1 MRPSE
6 TFRADRTECGKSK
19 EVVCCDECT
28 LCDVPRN
35 GRTNAAAALLPVKV
49 SQQSAH
55 GDHDADPDPLS
66 CPDSV
71 MDDTKP
77 LRVLS
82 LLSAA
87 TEIVYRL
94 GCDHLLVGR
103 SHGCDDPPLATTL
116 PVATAPRIDPNAPSA
131 QIDEAVRA
139 QSVAGGP
146 VYHIHADLVKR
157 LRPDVVITQ
166 EQCRICAVTPEDV
179 TAACALSPGLIKLVT
194 IKPITL
200 DDVLGDVTTIAAALG
215 VPERGERLVGLLR
228 SRLASL
234 SVLTVRPLAHSSC
247 MHMHMHMHM
256 YMCICALVSHRRNP
270 AAPQPLTR
278 TAGRP
283 DTHTSTHRRLAGL
296 PLLRRAARRTR
307 RVDGAAHGLRLLDR
321 RVRRGGGA
329 GVERGEGRASEPSP
343 SARNPPPTA
352 LRPSPS
358 ARCMEAAGCAMV
370 HGTKG
375 GHSQVLASTSLLAD
389 ADLILLAPCADRT
402 RPERDPTLTH
412 ALRASGPQPP

>member
-1 MRPSE
+1 
-6 TFRADRTECGKSK
+6 
-19 EVVCCDECT
+19 
-28 LCDVPRN
+28 
-35 GRTNAAAALLPVKV
+35 
-49 SQQSAH
+49 
-55 GDHDADPDPLS
+55 
-66 CPDSV
+66 

-200 DDVLGDVTTIAAALG
+200 DDVLGDVTTIATALG

-234 SVLTVRPLAHSSC
+234 SVLTVRPLAHSSTV
-247 MHMHMHMHM
+247 
-256 YMCICALVSHRRNP
+256 ARRASAQPRSP
-270 AAPQPLTR
+270 AAPHPYR
-278 TAGRP
+278 RP
-283 DTHTSTHRRLAGL
+283 T
-296 PLLRRAARRTR
+296 
-307 RVDGAAHGLRLLDR
+307 
-321 RVRRGGGA
+321 
-329 GVERGEGRASEPSP
+329 
-343 SARNPPPTA
+343 
-352 LRPSPS
+352 
-358 ARCMEAAGCAMV
+358 
-370 HGTKG
+370 
-375 GHSQVLASTSLLAD
+375 
-389 ADLILLAPCADRT
+389 
-402 RPERDPTLTH
+402 
-412 ALRASGPQPP
+412 

>member
-1 MRPSE
+1 MS
-6 TFRADRTECGKSK
+6 
-19 EVVCCDECT
+19 
-28 LCDVPRN
+28 
-35 GRTNAAAALLPVKV
+35 
-49 SQQSAH
+49 
-55 GDHDADPDPLS
+55 
-66 CPDSV
+66 
-71 MDDTKP
+71 DTKP

-103 SHGCDDPPLATTL
+103 SHGCDDPPLAVTL

-179 TAACALSPGLIKLVT
+179 NAACALSPGLIKLVT

-234 SVLTVRPLAHSSC
+234 SALTVGPWPT
-247 MHMHMHMHM
+247 
-256 YMCICALVSHRRNP
+256 V
-270 AAPQPLTR
+270 
-278 TAGRP
+278 
-283 DTHTSTHRRLAGL
+283 
-296 PLLRRAARRTR
+296 ARR
-307 RVDGAAHGLRLLDR
+307 GPHGPL
-321 RVRRGGGA
+321 G
-329 GVERGEGRASEPSP
+329 
-343 SARNPPPTA
+343 
-352 LRPSPS
+352 
-358 ARCMEAAGCAMV
+358 
-370 HGTKG
+370 
-375 GHSQVLASTSLLAD
+375 
-389 ADLILLAPCADRT
+389 
-402 RPERDPTLTH
+402 
-412 ALRASGPQPP
+412 SGLG

>member
-19 EVVCCDECT
+19 KVVCCDECT

-35 GRTNAAAALLPVKV
+35 GPDNAAAACSSSRLANK
-49 SQQSAH
+49 ARTAITRR
-55 GDHDADPDPLS
+55 ADPDPLP

-103 SHGCDDPPLATTL
+103 SHGCDDPPLAVTL

-179 TAACALSPGLIKLVT
+179 NAACALSPGLIKLVT

-234 SVLTVRPLAHSSC
+234 SALTVGPWPTVAR
-247 MHMHMHMHM
+247 
-256 YMCICALVSHRRNP
+256 VRVRV
-270 AAPQPLTR
+270 R
-278 TAGRP
+278 V
-283 DTHTSTHRRLAGL
+283 
-296 PLLRRAARRTR
+296 RAA
-307 RVDGAAHGLRLLDR
+307 
-321 RVRRGGGA
+321 
-329 GVERGEGRASEPSP
+329 
-343 SARNPPPTA
+343 
-352 LRPSPS
+352 
-358 ARCMEAAGCAMV
+358 
-370 HGTKG
+370 
-375 GHSQVLASTSLLAD
+375 QSL
-389 ADLILLAPCADRT
+389 T
-402 RPERDPTLTH
+402 Q
-412 ALRASGPQPP
+412 GF